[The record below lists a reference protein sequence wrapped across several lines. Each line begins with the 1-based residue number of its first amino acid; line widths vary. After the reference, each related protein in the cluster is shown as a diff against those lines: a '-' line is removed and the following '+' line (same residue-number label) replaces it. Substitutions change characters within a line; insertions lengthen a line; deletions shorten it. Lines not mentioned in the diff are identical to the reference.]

1 MRLLITGANGL
12 LGQKLVQLVADK
24 GISVLA
30 SSQGPSRIQTP
41 NVQYLPLDITQKEK
55 VLQMVK
61 EYGPSVIINTAA
73 MTNVDQCET
82 EREQCWELNV
92 TAVAHLIEAAAQVNA
107 HLIHLSTDFIF
118 DGTSGPYDEEAQPNP
133 VNYYGQSKWA
143 AEKLI
148 LESQIKWSIV
158 RTVLVY
164 GATPGSS
171 RSNIMLWVKRNLES
185 GNPIRVVADQFRTPT
200 LVEDLAV
207 GCYLI
212 AEKSAEGIFNISGK
226 DLLTPYDIA
235 IITARYFSLDES
247 LITKTDSKEFKQPAQ
262 RPLRTG
268 FNIKKA
274 KQILG
279 YQPHSFEEGLAITAS
294 NWD

>member
-1 MRLLITGANGL
+1 M
-12 LGQKLVQLVADK
+12 
-24 GISVLA
+24 A
-30 SSQGPSRIQTP
+30 SSHGPSRITTP
-41 NVQYLPLDITQKEK
+41 EVNYLPLDITDRESSIQA
-55 VLQMVK
+55 VK
-61 EYGPSVIINTAA
+61 AYAPTIVINAAA

-82 EREQCWELNV
+82 DRKKCWDLNV
-92 TAVAHLIEAAAQVNA
+92 MAVAHMIEAASEVGA

-118 DGTSGPYDEEAQPNP
+118 DGSSGPYKEDDQPNP
-133 VNYYGQSKWA
+133 VNFYGQSKWA
-143 AEKLI
+143 AEKL
-148 LESQIKWSIV
+148 LMESKIRWSIA
-158 RTVLVY
+158 RTILVY

-200 LVEDLAV
+200 LVEDLAL

-212 AEKSAEGIFNISGK
+212 AEKSAEGIFHLSGK

-235 IITARYFSLDES
+235 MITAQYFSLDAS
-247 LITKTDSKEFKQPAQ
+247 LITKTTSEEFKQAAK

-268 FNIKKA
+268 FIIEKA
-274 KQILG
+274 NLVLG
-279 YQPHSFEEGLAITAS
+279 YQPHSFEDGLVITSS